1 MKPVLAGLLSLML
14 ATAASAAN
22 GSEVHWKDIVGVITA
37 QGVDNPVSDNIHS
50 GTFAWSTRKGHAEVD
65 LETGQTTFEVK
76 GLVINGTMF
85 SGTAGPISF
94 VTGTLVC
101 NAGDAVTEAASD
113 TAVVPLSPQGA
124 AHFTGVIDIPN
135 PCTNPLFL
143 IRIANLAP
151 GANGK
156 WIATGVERTGG
167 N

>member
-85 SGTAGPISF
+85 SGTAGDRKS
-94 VTGTLVC
+94 
-101 NAGDAVTEAASD
+101 
-113 TAVVPLSPQGA
+113 VV
-124 AHFTGVIDIPN
+124 
-135 PCTNPLFL
+135 
-143 IRIANLAP
+143 
-151 GANGK
+151 
-156 WIATGVERTGG
+156 
-167 N
+167 